1 MEGLLV
7 GADLH
12 LRVHIISL
20 RALHGPHK
28 SGRRQGATVRQR
40 TDSPSRT
47 WAAIGPS
54 LTAGKPSFLEAR
66 RTGDRRSLVSRVE
79 FFIDAPARRS
89 SSESSRAGHSEER
102 RTSNRRAYL
111 EFCFRC

>member
-7 GADLH
+7 GADPH

-20 RALHGPHK
+20 TAIHGHRK
-28 SGRRQGATVRQR
+28 SCRRQGATVRQR

-66 RTGDRRSLVSRVE
+66 RTGDRRSFGSRVE
-79 FFIDAPARRS
+79 VFTDAPAPRS
-89 SSESSRAGHSEER
+89 SSASSRAGHSEER

-111 EFCFRC
+111 EF